1 MAVNMTIEAR
11 HTDHPIRTLRFAV
24 VSSIELLLRKLC
36 DEQAQALDLFG
47 IQNAIE
53 KPVEVIDRNDLSLR
67 YIAEIWPRRQE
78 DGWRKLR
85 QKIVWENGVGGKKA
99 EERQRFYFRFA
110 EQHGTP
116 RMVRVWQG

>member
-67 YIAEIWPRRQE
+67 YVAEIRPRRQE

-85 QKIVWENGVGGKKA
+85 QEMVGQIEIQVKTL
-99 EERQRFYFRFA
+99 ETR
-110 EQHGTP
+110 
-116 RMVRVWQG
+116 